1 MDDLQWQVT
10 NLGGVLPRIVDEV
23 LDGGGLEAL
32 VGAAEERGD
41 WFCAEGAVRGLC
53 AAGEFGRAW
62 AVVEPFVGTGW
73 RPAVRV
79 GADVLVRWGRI
90 EQALELSR
98 PAGTAG
104 TEAAEG
110 NAGTGDLAAAVRD
123 HAEVLVRAGRADEA
137 VDVLAPHLRDRRV
150 LGALVELTEGQ
161 GCDER
166 VLELLAP
173 LADEFRRSPGRGGSG
188 GPWEV
193 LSGQA
198 RVLERSGRAD
208 EAIRQ
213 FGADVAARRY
223 GPLNNVE
230 SYADL
235 LARHGRIEEL
245 RSLAD
250 TESRAAVPRYVRAL
264 EDVGRAGEA
273 EAYLRGLIAAG
284 KPGWHESMLME
295 LLFRQG
301 RPADGIEAAA
311 GTFDDLYDDNL
322 LQSALLLLAEHGLHD
337 RAIALTRERS
347 PEFLAE
353 NEAYWVRSNRWW
365 LMGEAGRA
373 AEALAEIEALPV
385 DGADEVDE
393 VDDRE
398 LTVAWLLAQD
408 GRVAEADALLRGMP
422 GKRAGTQLAELL
434 IRQGRFA
441 EAIAAIPDV
450 AAQREEEKRRW
461 AKWRE
466 AAASGAAGGWGG
478 R

>member
-1 MDDLQWQVT
+1 MDDLQWQVV

-73 RPAVRV
+73 RPAARV

-98 PAGTAG
+98 PAGAAGSEG
-104 TEAAEG
+104 TE
-110 NAGTGDLAAAVRD
+110 DVAAAARD

-173 LADEFRRSPGRGGSG
+173 LAEEFRRSPGRGGGG
-188 GPWEV
+188 GPWEA

-230 SYADL
+230 SYAEL

-250 TESRAAVPRYVRAL
+250 TESRAAVPVYVRVL
-264 EDVGRAGEA
+264 EDAGRAGEA

-284 KPGWHESMLME
+284 KPGWYESMLME

-337 RAIALTRERS
+337 RAIALTQERS

-353 NEAYWVRSNRWW
+353 HEAHWVRSNRWW

-373 AEALAEIEALPV
+373 PEALAEIAALPV
-385 DGADEVDE
+385 DGGGEADEADEVE
-393 VDDRE
+393 DRE

-434 IRQGRFA
+434 LRQGRFA

-450 AAQREEEKRRW
+450 AAQREEEERRR

>member
-1 MDDLQWQVT
+1 MNVDDLQWQVT

-23 LDGGGLEAL
+23 LDGGGLAAL
-32 VGAAEERGD
+32 VEAARERED

-53 AAGEFGRAW
+53 AAGEFERAW
-62 AVVEPFVGTGW
+62 AVVEPFAGTGW

-79 GADVLVRWGRI
+79 AADVLLRWGRVG
-90 EQALELSR
+90 QALELSR
-98 PAGTAG
+98 PERSERDAIV
-104 TEAAEG
+104 
-110 NAGTGDLAAAVRD
+110 AVRD
-123 HAEVLVRAGRADEA
+123 HAEVLVRAGRAEEA
-137 VDVLAPHLRDRRV
+137 VDVLAPYLRDRRA

-161 GCDER
+161 GCDAR

-173 LADEFRRSPGRGGSG
+173 LAEEFRRSPGRGGNG
-188 GPWEV
+188 LWEA

-223 GPLNNVE
+223 GPQNNVE
-230 SYADL
+230 SYAGL

-250 TESRAAVPRYVRAL
+250 TESHAGVPGYVGAL
-264 EDVGRAGEA
+264 EDAGRAEEA
-273 EAYLRGLIAAG
+273 EAYLRGLVAAG
-284 KPGWHESMLME
+284 KPGWYESMLME

-311 GTFDDLYDDNL
+311 GTFDDLHDSNL
-322 LQSALLLLAEHGLHD
+322 LQPALLLLAEHGLHD
-337 RAIALTRERS
+337 RAIALTQERS

-353 NEAYWVRSNRWW
+353 HEAHWVRSNRWW
-365 LMGEAGRA
+365 LMGEVGRA
-373 AEALAEIEALPV
+373 PEALAEIEALRGGEV
-385 DGADEVDE
+385 DLVDE
-393 VDDRE
+393 VEDRE

-408 GRVAEADALLRGMP
+408 GRVAEADALLRAIP

-441 EAIAAIPDV
+441 EAIAAIPGV
-450 AAQREEEKRRW
+450 AAQREEDERQR

-466 AAASGAAGGWGG
+466 AASSGAAGGWGS

>member
-1 MDDLQWQVT
+1 MDDLQWQVA

-98 PAGTAG
+98 PAGSEG
-104 TEAAEG
+104 TE
-110 NAGTGDLAAAVRD
+110 DAAAAARD

-137 VDVLAPHLRDRRV
+137 VDLLAPHLRDRRV

-173 LADEFRRSPGRGGSG
+173 LAEEFRRSPVRGGG

-230 SYADL
+230 SYAEL

-245 RSLAD
+245 RSLAG
-250 TESRAAVPRYVRAL
+250 TESRAAVPVYVRAL
-264 EDVGRAGEA
+264 EDAGRAGEA

-284 KPGWHESMLME
+284 KPGWYESMLME

-311 GTFDDLYDDNL
+311 GTFDDLHDANL
-322 LQSALLLLAEHGLHD
+322 LQPALLLLAEHGLHD
-337 RAIALTRERS
+337 RAIALTQERS

-353 NEAYWVRSNRWW
+353 HEAHWVRSNRWW

-373 AEALAEIEALPV
+373 PEALAEIAALPV
-385 DGADEVDE
+385 DGDGEADE

-441 EAIAAIPDV
+441 EAIAAIPGV
-450 AAQREEEKRRW
+450 AAQREEEERRR

-466 AAASGAAGGWGG
+466 AAASGAAGGWGS